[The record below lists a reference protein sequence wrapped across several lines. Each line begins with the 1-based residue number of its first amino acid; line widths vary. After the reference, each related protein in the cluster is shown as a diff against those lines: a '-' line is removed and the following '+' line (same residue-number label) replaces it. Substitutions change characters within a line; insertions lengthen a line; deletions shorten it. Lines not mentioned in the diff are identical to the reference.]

1 MLCSIIIRTYNEERY
16 LHALLEAIHS
26 QEPGEFSYEVII
38 VDSGSTDATREIA
51 RGFGCQIVHIA
62 KEDFTFGRSLNVG
75 CEAAQGDYFVLIS
88 GHCIPTDASWL
99 KELCTPLASGAV
111 SYCYGRQLGRD
122 TTKFSEGQHFE
133 KWFPAYPKIPQ
144 EGYFCNNANAAVSRE
159 SWEQYKFDED
169 LTGLEDM
176 HLAKRLCSDG
186 HKVGYASAAAVFHIH
201 DETWQ
206 QTSIR
211 YEREAIALYAIMPE
225 VAFTAFDFCRFFLT
239 GVSLDILAAVRARA
253 LRKHLLE
260 IILFRFHQY
269 RGSYSGNR
277 LARVLS
283 SYKKRQYFYPRD
295 LDRNKHGDGG
305 TPAHEGEQ

>member
-16 LHALLEAIHS
+16 LRALLEAIHS

-269 RGSYSGNR
+269 RGSYLGNR